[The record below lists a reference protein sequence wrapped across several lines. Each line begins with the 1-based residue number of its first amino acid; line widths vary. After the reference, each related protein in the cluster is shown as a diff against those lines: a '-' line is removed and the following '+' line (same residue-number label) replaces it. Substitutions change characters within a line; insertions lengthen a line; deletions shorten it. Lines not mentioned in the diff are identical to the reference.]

1 MIMIIMNYTANNLD
15 IVASQT
21 KYVQCSTVIVYIGH
35 SDLTFANR
43 NLLRTIIFIAQHVYI
58 FWLHTS
64 PISIKPGLETMHC
77 SHITS
82 HDQKYHTSQN
92 SYFCIFPL
100 VCMALLVVMWQQH
113 INSKPA
119 LSFCYLS
126 VCTLVQYFKYM
137 MHIFLTLMQTCVVL
151 AFLFL

>member
-58 FWLHTS
+58 F
-64 PISIKPGLETMHC
+64 
-77 SHITS
+77 
-82 HDQKYHTSQN
+82 
-92 SYFCIFPL
+92 
-100 VCMALLVVMWQQH
+100 
-113 INSKPA
+113 
-119 LSFCYLS
+119 
-126 VCTLVQYFKYM
+126 
-137 MHIFLTLMQTCVVL
+137 
-151 AFLFL
+151 